1 MFTTMS
7 TSGNSKR
14 CGTSAS
20 RSFGPMSGSSSI
32 SWKTRSMTVA
42 ELLRGRELQVS
53 CSRTSEGFDGR
64 RLRGR
69 TATASCRD
77 LAAVDREVDARLAA
91 GFGAAVD
98 AGAGRL
104 RGRRLRGRLGAAG
117 AGLGDRRARGRGAGA
132 AGGRLARGGPGLARG
147 DERAGL
153 AGGGAPVAADVAPAA
168 GVSAAD
174 SERCE
179 APRTSR
185 SATRRAS
192 SSTSR
197 RRPLRSSSTR
207 DSSNSSRTFA
217 AAAVTSWTSSCARPR
232 PACAPSAVAWKVRST
247 ALRTASTVSGA
258 PFLSFFL
265 LFFSLSFF
273 AIAAQV

>member
-1 MFTTMS
+1 M
-7 TSGNSKR
+7 
-14 CGTSAS
+14 A
-20 RSFGPMSGSSSI
+20 
-32 SWKTRSMTVA
+32 A
-42 ELLRGRELQVS
+42 E
-53 CSRTSEGFDGR
+53 
-64 RLRGR
+64 
-69 TATASCRD
+69 
-77 LAAVDREVDARLAA
+77 DREVDARLAA
-91 GFGAAVD
+91 GFDAVDRVPVDFAAVVFAAD
-98 AGAGRL
+98 LVPPVPDLATDLRAAAVPVLRAGAL
-104 RGRRLRGRLGAAG
+104 RAAV
-117 AGLGDRRARGRGAGA
+117 
-132 AGGRLARGGPGLARG
+132 PGLRAA
-147 DERAGL
+147 DERAGVL
-153 AGGGAPVAADVAPAA
+153 RAAVRPVAADVAPAA

-207 DSSNSSRTFA
+207 DSSNSSRTLA